1 MFFPVVLKDVRYLVP
16 VKKKKKNRASVYSL
30 MFLLYEKK
38 MKAKYGA
45 FLPVYV
51 RMCPSVYVCLSS

>member
-16 VKKKKKNRASVYSL
+16 VKTKKKPYKCLFSDVSPL
-30 MFLLYEKK
+30 GKK